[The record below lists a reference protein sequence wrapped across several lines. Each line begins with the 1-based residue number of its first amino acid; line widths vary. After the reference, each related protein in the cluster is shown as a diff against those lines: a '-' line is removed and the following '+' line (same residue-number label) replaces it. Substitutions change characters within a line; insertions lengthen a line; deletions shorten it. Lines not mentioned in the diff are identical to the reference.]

1 MQRRSILV
9 EIVVAGIEGLLGD
22 VSERQLSEIWLSL
35 WGLILVASALGNTET
50 DISSTEMHLDLID
63 VQRQR

>member
-1 MQRRSILV
+1 MV

>member
-1 MQRRSILV
+1 LV